1 MALRLDTPYYVI
13 PGSRPEGTFGA
24 ILEILLK
31 TRVKLHLDTE
41 GETHDED
48 VNAYLGGLL
57 VSYIDPHH
65 LLAVSEVLS
74 KYDVD
79 VYQAVVRAQDHVETY
94 RIYKANA
101 DDLLVSLGIFH
112 RFWKEEQGEVV
123 RLKRYY
129 DCASECQKRIYRKST
144 AVGTIQAKLSGE
156 TERYLTILS
165 EARTE
170 YLHFMER
177 VGAQQLAEF
186 TRRLE
191 MELPVKKRQDEL
203 LDAYSA
209 WVKEPSNPQLR
220 SRLLQSVEELKKLD
234 TGFRP
239 ESILSRLGPTGV

>member
-31 TRVKLHLDTE
+31 TRVKLHLDTDE
-41 GETHDED
+41 EAYDED

-65 LLAVSEVLS
+65 LLAISEVLS
-74 KYDVD
+74 KYEVD
-79 VYQAVVRAQDHVETY
+79 VYQAVLRAQDHVETY

-112 RFWKEEQGEVV
+112 RFWREEKGDVG
-123 RLKRYY
+123 RLKHYY
-129 DCASECQKRIYRKST
+129 DCASEYQKRIYRKPT
-144 AVGTIQAKLSGE
+144 AVGLIQARLSEE

-165 EARTE
+165 EARLE
-170 YLHFMER
+170 YLHFVEKFG
-177 VGAQQLAEF
+177 VEQLAEF
-186 TRRLE
+186 TRHLE
-191 MELPVKKRQDEL
+191 KDLFLKARQDEL

-209 WVKEPSNPQLR
+209 CVKEPGDLEVRN
-220 SRLLQSVEELKKLD
+220 RLLRAVEELKRLD
-234 TGFRP
+234 PAFRP
-239 ESILSRLGPTGV
+239 EAILSRLTAS

>member
-31 TRVKLHLDTE
+31 TRVKLHLDTDE
-41 GETHDED
+41 EAYDED

-57 VSYIDPHH
+57 VSYIDPQH

-74 KYDVD
+74 KYDMD
-79 VYQAVVRAQDHVETY
+79 IYQAVTRAQDRVETY

-112 RFWKEEQGEVV
+112 RFWREEQGEVG
-123 RLKRYY
+123 RLRRYY
-129 DCASECQKRIYRKST
+129 DCASECQKRIYRKPT
-144 AVGTIQAKLSGE
+144 AVGLIQARISDE

-170 YLHFMER
+170 YLHFVEKF
-177 VGAQQLAEF
+177 GDEQLEEL

-191 MELPVKKRQDEL
+191 RDLPLKAKQDEF

-209 WVKEPSNPQLR
+209 WVKEPGKPEARN
-220 SRLLQSVEELKKLD
+220 RLLQTVEELKKLD
-234 TGFRP
+234 PVFQP
-239 ESILSRLGPTGV
+239 EAVLSRLSAP

>member
-31 TRVKLHLDTE
+31 TRMKLHLDTDRE
-41 GETHDED
+41 AYDED

-57 VSYIDPHH
+57 VSYIDPQH

-74 KYDVD
+74 KYDMD

-112 RFWKEEQGEVV
+112 RFWREEQGEVG

-129 DCASECQKRIYRKST
+129 DCASEYQKRIYRKPT
-144 AVGTIQAKLSGE
+144 AVGLIQARISEE

-165 EARTE
+165 EARVE
-170 YLHFMER
+170 YLHFVEKL
-177 VGAQQLAEF
+177 GTEQLEEF

-191 MELPVKKRQDEL
+191 KDLPLKTKQDDL

-209 WVKEPSNPQLR
+209 WVKEPGNPEAR
-220 SRLLQSVEELKKLD
+220 SRLLQAVEDLKKLD
-234 TGFRP
+234 PAFQAET
-239 ESILSRLGPTGV
+239 ILNRLTAP